1 MKKLTWDIKI
11 GRCRLAALKG
21 VTVQASVLNLSDTAV
36 IELPA
41 RRFGR
46 QTEVRDNIA
55 VGDEVTISLGYDGD
69 NALEFSGFVKRIG
82 REKESL
88 KVECED
94 ALYLLRKSVVDKEYK
109 DVTLKALLSDVLS
122 QVDGGLTVDVETAY
136 DMKYD
141 KFVTFH
147 ATALDVLK
155 KVHDDTK
162 ADIWFEGRTLHIK
175 PVYGK
180 PEGDEAVTFDPL
192 VNMQAND
199 LKWVD
204 SRDKNVEVEVRF
216 RKPDGKIEKQ
226 TYGMSGGEKKIKYVE
241 ISDTKAL
248 KEAAENEYNM
258 WNYSGYEGDFTA
270 WLVPRVKAGGTV
282 RLRDSERKEDARYYV
297 TGVEIE
303 FGQNGAKRKVKLG
316 MKLTY

>member
-94 ALYLLRKSVVDKEYK
+94 ALYLLRKSVADKEYK

-122 QVDGGLTVDVETAY
+122 QVDGSFTIDCDY
-136 DMKYD
+136 DYAITKHVVF
-141 KFVTFH
+141 KQ
-147 ATALDVLK
+147 TALDVLN
-155 KVHDDTK
+155 KVHDETK
-162 ADIWFEGRTLHIK
+162 ADIWFEGRTLHVH
-175 PVYGK
+175 PVYHK
-180 PEGDEAVTFDPL
+180 QQADEAVTFDPM

-204 SRDKNVEVEVRF
+204 AADKKVEIEVRF
-216 RKPDGKIEKQ
+216 VKPDGKVVKE
-226 TYGMSGGEKKIKYVE
+226 TFGNSGGEKVVRYAE
-241 ISDTKAL
+241 TEDTKSM
-248 KEAAENEYNM
+248 KSAAEQEYSH

-282 RLRDSERKEDARYYV
+282 RLRDTERKEDARYYV

-316 MKLTY
+316 RKLTY